1 MVSENNSPLR
11 FDVSAEKHHAHDN
24 NSQDDF
30 TIAERVW
37 GRPTLDQMR
46 GFLPLKA
53 PTIIG
58 DEFQAVDSLLKQ
70 MPVIR
75 RADDGK
81 PIAGLLAKNEFRQQ
95 SQSLPDLSDVIK
107 QYQAQLQDAGCS
119 AQEKNDIAYRCAMI
133 FRDYQFL
140 KMGYLFEPVH
150 HGSEQAELCLPE
162 NIAHPLFL
170 LAKIF
175 DRKPWLEYASGYV
188 LSNSDFGADINPHD
202 VGLFRSW
209 HGGPDEFY
217 FQTVHS
223 VIEWE
228 TPQLFSALHSMYS
241 NIHQGNAV
249 GIRNAMAAGISTTQR
264 MLANLKL
271 MPKLSRPAY
280 YSADVRPQIQGL
292 TGNTGAGKLFD
303 ERGVFFEGCGET
315 QYNGK
320 SGQWMKDI
328 RGQTGAQSSIVP
340 LLDNALGITD
350 FYQSQ
355 DNPLSRMLRDFR
367 DYRPAPHAD
376 LLNRVEVTQGALGAR
391 TALKEVSPLQL
402 AQWCHT
408 VCQFREFHY
417 YLAMAYIVKPGLKNQ
432 PASQSRNIGTGGS
445 PTPSYLPQ
453 NVQFTLTALGDSLD
467 AINTNTLTP
476 ADKRLY
482 DLLRLEAD
490 KMGDNNQQRSGVVGA
505 YLDGQEPESQLDVA
519 LSTAQTQYFPNG
531 QAGAE

>member
-1 MVSENNSPLR
+1 MVSAKVTPLN
-11 FDVSAEKHHAHDN
+11 FGAKMDN
-24 NSQDDF
+24 TASEQSNR
-30 TIAERVW
+30 TVAERVW
-37 GRPTLDQMR
+37 GRPALDQMR
-46 GFLPLKA
+46 GFLPLQA
-53 PTIIG
+53 PTIVT
-58 DEFQAVDSLLKQ
+58 DTFEPVNNLLQQ

-75 RADDGK
+75 KTDDGK
-81 PIAGLLAKNEFRQQ
+81 SVPGLLAKNEFRQH
-95 SQSLPDLSDVIK
+95 SQSLPDLSEHIK
-107 QYQAQLQDAGCS
+107 QYQAQLNDPGCS
-119 AQEKNDIAYRCAMI
+119 EQEKDEIAYRCAMI
-133 FRDYQFL
+133 FRDYQYL

-150 HGSEQAELCLPE
+150 HGNAQAELNLPE
-162 NIAHPLFL
+162 NIAHPLYL

-188 LSNSDFGADINPHD
+188 LSNSDFGADITPHD
-202 VGLFRSW
+202 VRLFRSW

-228 TPQLFSALHSMYS
+228 TPQLFSALHSMYT
-241 NIHQGNAV
+241 NVHQGNAI
-249 GIRNAMAAGISTTQR
+249 GIRNAMATGISVTQR

-292 TGNTGAGKLFD
+292 TGNTGEGKLFD
-303 ERGVFFEGCGET
+303 ERGVFYEGCGQT
-315 QYNGK
+315 QHNGK
-320 SGQWMKDI
+320 TGEWMKDI

-340 LLDNALGITD
+340 LLDNAIGITD
-350 FYQSQ
+350 FYQSE

-367 DYRPAPHAD
+367 DYRPAPHVE
-376 LLNRVEVTQGALGAR
+376 LLNKVEATQGALSAR

-408 VCQFREFHY
+408 ICEFREFHY

-467 AINTNTLTP
+467 AINTATLTP
-476 ADKRLY
+476 TDRRLY
-482 DLLRLEAD
+482 DSLRKEAD
-490 KMGDNNQQRSGVVGA
+490 RMGDNNQQRSGVVGA

-519 LSTAQTQYFPNG
+519 LTAAQDQYFSGKQNLT
-531 QAGAE
+531 E